1 MGYLPEEEMSYKQT
15 TAKAAAEAAALRD
28 QYEVR
33 AVRSCDLRLYRF
45 LPGNETFY
53 TDVRRAPVR
62 VHVYMHDQRP
72 EHDQTVTGYG

>member
-33 AVRSCDLRLYRF
+33 TSQYVRSDLVIYEIETRSVMNGTMTRLRF
-45 LPGNETFY
+45 VPGTK
-53 TDVRRAPVR
+53 
-62 VHVYMHDQRP
+62 
-72 EHDQTVTGYG
+72 